1 MTKERNRKKERA
13 EFVVHAQ
20 EFYQRELRDRLIEDY
35 EGCVVL
41 VDGRNED
48 YEVQSMTE
56 PRFRARARL
65 LKRHPDA
72 EIVVEHIVSDDFT
85 YSAPTT
91 AVWDD

>member
-1 MTKERNRKKERA
+1 MTRERNGKNERA
-13 EFVVHAQ
+13 KFVVHAQ
-20 EFYQRELRDRLIEDY
+20 EFYKRELRDRLIGDY

-85 YSAPTT
+85 YSAPATV
-91 AVWDD
+91 AHDD

>member
-1 MTKERNRKKERA
+1 MTEERNRKKDRA
-13 EFVVHAQ
+13 KFVFHAQ
-20 EFYQRELRDRLIEDY
+20 EFYKRELRDRLIDDY

-48 YEVQSMTE
+48 YEVQRMTE

-72 EIVVEHIVSDDFT
+72 EIVVEHIVSDDFS
-85 YSAPTT
+85 YSAPST
-91 AVWDD
+91 AVHAD